1 MKIARHLKSKR
12 VKGGALELESVE
24 VQVQLTETKSVED
37 LTPKDVIYIS
47 VLTCNM
53 IECVDQDILTK
64 SESVGENIFCLLFI
78 NMTNNKNENK
88 YKTVGTWGLNMILQT
103 AY

>member
-1 MKIARHLKSKR
+1 
-12 VKGGALELESVE
+12 
-24 VQVQLTETKSVED
+24 
-37 LTPKDVIYIS
+37 
-47 VLTCNM
+47 M

-78 NMTNNKNENK
+78 NMTNSKNENK